1 MREPT
6 TSATRCATPR
16 RLSAV
21 IFWIFWLA
29 TTVRPAPGESVRLEL
44 APERWRTFDDES
56 PIALDVDGD
65 GRLDRLTPRLL
76 ELRRAF
82 IPGATPYPEGGV
94 ERYVAFA
101 LDTAAG
107 RSLGT
112 VVQFRF
118 GTENGGYA
126 SYLLDAIG
134 DADGDRRGDLA
145 FVVGGALPAEAIVL
159 LDRGDRFEARSS
171 GVLRCACALDER
183 LRLVARERGGEPREL
198 GRWDGA
204 SGRFVGA
211 EVVWVVGAAA
221 LLRGDIGTTS
231 PVVATV
237 QGGTALRRLPSPA
250 GSAPPAGWL
259 PVALDGTSG
268 WISARV
274 VASISPAP
282 DDF

>member
-1 MREPT
+1 MPT
-6 TSATRCATPR
+6 TAPARRAASR
-16 RLSAV
+16 RLTPV

-29 TTVRPAPGESVRLEL
+29 TTALSAPGALVRLDL
-44 APERWRTFDDES
+44 SPERWRAFDDEA

-65 GRLDRLTPRLL
+65 GRLDRLTPRIL
-76 ELRRAF
+76 EMRRAF
-82 IPGATPYPEGGV
+82 IPGATPYPEGDI

-101 LDTAAG
+101 LDAAAG
-107 RSLGT
+107 RHLGT

-126 SYLLDAIG
+126 SFLLDAIG
-134 DADGDRRGDLA
+134 DADGDGRGDLA

-183 LRLVARERGGEPREL
+183 LRLVSREGGREPREL

-204 SGRFVGA
+204 SGRFVGS
-211 EVVWVVGAAA
+211 EVVWVVGAFGR
-221 LLRGDIGTTS
+221 LRSAVGTTS

-237 QGGTALRRLPSPA
+237 PGGTALRRLLA
-250 GSAPPAGWL
+250 ETGGEPPAGWL
-259 PVALDGTSG
+259 PVALDGTRG

-274 VASISPAP
+274 VAATSPAP
-282 DDF
+282 DGP